1 MKTKEI
7 STILVTLSLGAF
19 SAMASSV
26 DYESRSTQKVQSPSA
41 TQGMKTMSHD
51 HSDHMMMANE
61 AHHVL
66 AMAYHQNLVTFA
78 KALHEQTEHA
88 STVNVEFA
96 RTAVSEMRRSF
107 GEMKLHHEEHVKTMS
122 AEMHKKMSEM
132 RKQMETHHTEL
143 ITILAALE
151 KEVQSATPDAKKVS
165 TLAASV
171 HTHCDAMTKMN
182 HSDHEHEMKMKM

>member
-7 STILVTLSLGAF
+7 SAILVTLSLGAF
-19 SAMASSV
+19 SAMASSA
-26 DYESRSTQKVQSPSA
+26 DYETRSTQKAPSPSA
-41 TQGMKTMSHD
+41 TQGMKPMSHE

-88 STVNVEFA
+88 SAVNVEFA
-96 RTAVSEMRRSF
+96 RAAVTEMRRSF

-132 RKQMETHHTEL
+132 RKQMETHHTEMIAL
-143 ITILAALE
+143 LDALE
-151 KEVQSATPDAKKVS
+151 KEVNLATPDPKKVS
-165 TLAASV
+165 AMAGSIR
-171 HTHCDAMTKMN
+171 THCNAMEKMN
-182 HSDHEHEMKMKM
+182 HGGHESEMKMKM